1 VNALQ
6 DDADGLCR
14 DFGVVRLAGRR
25 RDRQSVFSQTLDL
38 KGDGFPDFRLE
49 ASS

>member
-6 DDADGLCR
+6 DDADRLR
-14 DFGVVRLAGRR
+14 HDFGAVHLAGQR

-38 KGDGFPDFRLE
+38 NGYGFPAFRLE